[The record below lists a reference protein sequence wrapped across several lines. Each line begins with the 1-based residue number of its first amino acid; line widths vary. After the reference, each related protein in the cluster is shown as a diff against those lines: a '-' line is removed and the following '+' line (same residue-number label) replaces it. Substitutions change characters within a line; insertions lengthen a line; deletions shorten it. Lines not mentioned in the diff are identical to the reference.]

1 MSCCGGIEP
10 RETELKKLP
19 FDDIYLNI
27 NKSKLKFF
35 RNEKGE
41 IFKILKNQEREAKKN
56 SDINQAAENLENEI
70 KKKDNRIEELKQKI
84 SEIDKKINAMN
95 QILAIDISEK
105 EYITELGERV
115 KASQMKN

>member
-10 RETELKKLP
+10 RETDLKKLP

-35 RNEKGE
+35 TNEKGG
-41 IFKILKNQEREAKKN
+41 IFKLVNNQEGGVQTN
-56 SDINQAAENLENEI
+56 SDLNRVAENLQNEI

-105 EYITELGERV
+105 EYITELGEKV